1 MLQKIR
7 RHKPFHSRK
16 SLQTKGVLAFSGPH
30 LGCTKPRPKKSS
42 VHPNFLDSFAF
53 LLDVF
58 CNIEVDIAVSIAIA
72 IRLDARFIRTTSY
85 VPFSCSKPVLL

>member
-7 RHKPFHSRK
+7 RHKPFHSRN

-30 LGCTKPRPKKSS
+30 LWLTKLRPIKSS
-42 VHPNFLDSFAF
+42 AHPYFADSFAF

-58 CNIEVDIAVSIAIA
+58 CNIEVCSVTENAVITTTLAISSLSGELS
-72 IRLDARFIRTTSY
+72 RL
-85 VPFSCSKPVLL
+85 VLT